1 MTDFDRWIEQN
12 ISSQTGKTALITGAN
27 SGLGFEAAKVLAG
40 KGAAVTLAVR
50 DTAKGEVA
58 AAAIRAA
65 VPGAELAV
73 AALDLASLAS
83 IRTFADAFAGT
94 HGRLDM
100 LINNAGV
107 MAIPRRTTADGFEMQ
122 FGTNHLGHFALTG
135 LLLPRLLTTP
145 AARIVTVSSG
155 AHMFGK
161 INFDD
166 LQGER
171 SYSKWGAYGQ
181 SKLANLLFAY
191 ELQRKLASC
200 GQRRDQRGRAS
211 RLCVH
216 QPAKCRAGDGRLADR
231 QANHVGRKSRPGAER
246 GDGRAARGV
255 CGHVTGSARRRLHR
269 PRRVHGTAGFPEES
283 EVQCPLVRSGR
294 GRTVVGGIG
303 GVDGGQ
309 LRLWLIPR
317 SDPPIARLRGLPAR
331 AIIQP

>member
-1 MTDFDRWIEQN
+1 MTDFEHWIEQN

-40 KGAAVTLAVR
+40 KGATVTLAVR
-50 DTAKGEVA
+50 DTAKGDVA

-83 IRTFADAFAGT
+83 IRSFADAFAGT
-94 HGRLDM
+94 HGRLAM

-135 LLLPRLLTTP
+135 LLLPLLLTTP

-191 ELQRKLASC
+191 ELQRRLAASGSGAISVVAHPGYASTNLQSVGPEMAGSRIGKRTMAAANRVLAQSAAMGALPEVYAATSLAVRGGDYIGPEGFM
-200 GQRRDQRGRAS
+200 GQRGFPKKVKSNARSYDQA
-211 RLCVH
+211 V
-216 QPAKCRAGDGRLADR
+216 
-231 QANHVGRKSRPGAER
+231 
-246 GDGRAARGV
+246 AARLWAVSEELTGV
-255 CGHVTGSARRRLHR
+255 RYTFG
-269 PRRVHGTAGFPEES
+269 
-283 EVQCPLVRSGR
+283 
-294 GRTVVGGIG
+294 
-303 GVDGGQ
+303 
-309 LRLWLIPR
+309 
-317 SDPPIARLRGLPAR
+317 
-331 AIIQP
+331 

>member
-1 MTDFDRWIEQN
+1 MDWQN

-50 DTAKGEVA
+50 DTAKGEAA

-83 IRTFADAFAGT
+83 IRSFADAFAGT

-100 LINNAGV
+100 LVNNAGV

-135 LLLPRLLTTP
+135 LLLPLLLPTP

-155 AHMFGK
+155 AHLFGK
-161 INFDD
+161 MHFDD

-171 SYSKWGAYGQ
+171 CYSKWGAYGQ

-191 ELQRKLASC
+191 ELQRRLAAAGAARSAWSRP
-200 GQRRDQRGRAS
+200 GYAS
-211 RLCVH
+211 TNL
-216 QPAKCRAGDGRLADR
+216 QCRARRWTARGSE
-231 QANHVGRKSRPGAER
+231 ANHVGREPRPGAER
-246 GDGRAARGV
+246 GDGRAARRVRGD
-255 CGHVTGSARRRLHR
+255 VTGVRGGDYIGPDGFMGQRGYPKKVKSNARSHDQA
-269 PRRVHGTAGFPEES
+269 VAA
-283 EVQCPLVRSGR
+283 
-294 GRTVVGGIG
+294 
-303 GVDGGQ
+303 
-309 LRLWLIPR
+309 RLWAVSEELTGV
-317 SDPPIARLRGLPAR
+317 SYVLG
-331 AIIQP
+331 